1 MTDAV
6 APFPAP
12 TAQERPTPEAPGAP
26 AGSRPAPVADWVTIP
41 ELYEDPFP
49 VFERLRAEGGVHWVP
64 AVGRYLVTSYDAVHD
79 TELDQSTFSANE
91 QGSLMIRAMGHSM
104 LRKDDPDHVVERRAW
119 QPVLRPSVVK
129 RAWRPVFER
138 NADRYLTELREKGPG
153 ADLVWDFAAPF
164 AAENLRAITGL
175 HNVTQQDLQ
184 RWSQTM
190 IDATGN
196 YADDPVVWAR
206 GEASF
211 DEVDAALDEMLDWHR
226 AHPDDSLLSALVALP
241 DYQMPVESI
250 RANLKMTIGG
260 GLNEPRDAI
269 GVAAWALLRDPE
281 QRRLVEADPT
291 LWDAVFDEAIRW
303 VAPIGMYSRQT
314 TRDVALRGVHLP
326 AGAKLGICLLSANR
340 DESQWTDP
348 ARFDIRRTGE
358 GAHLAFGKGVHVCLG
373 AWVARAEVADVAL
386 PRLFEALPG
395 LDLIPDRPA
404 RAGGWVFR
412 GMDEMPVT
420 WTASPGCTGDG
431 ADRTAA
437 TGPAPGTT
445 PAPAA
450 ALGGAVGPHVAV
462 VGSGPAGCY
471 TAQAVRRRLPEA
483 RVTVFE
489 ARPEPFGLVRYGVAP
504 DHQGTKAVADQF
516 SRLFEHDGVR
526 FVGSTRVHTGAAAE
540 DLVLRGRP
548 AQHAPAVRSQ
558 DAAGAEVTL
567 GQLREHFDAVVLATG
582 LRRDAPLQVLG
593 ADLTGVI
600 GSGEL
605 TRLLNGE
612 PETCSGT
619 GWAEPDAASLG
630 RSAAVIGMGNVAM
643 DVVRLLAKTAAGLE
657 GSDIHDAAHATLTRR
672 LDTVHVIGRSL
683 PARARFDPVML
694 REILDLPGLVHTVHG
709 PDADRLAAAGDPRS
723 GLMAGLAA
731 AGREQTGPA
740 RLHVHWWLGYAPREV
755 VRDATG
761 AVTGVEAASCDRP
774 GDAPG
779 GAPGDEPD
787 RVRIAADSVI
797 TAIGFQAGDGELT
810 AALDGITDQARQ
822 SGRVEP
828 GLYLAGWARRGP
840 QGTIPSQRS
849 DARDLAEVI
858 AGDLAAARDAEA
870 APEEGPGSGPGSG
883 DTGSGGVSSGG
894 AGDQHS
900 GKTGI
905 VGLRPYLGR
914 ATDYEGWLRL
924 DAHERAAAAK
934 GRVRAKLLDRRRMR
948 LIASSATAGSL
959 AGPAGV
965 GTGVRTGAEARGA
978 GASAG
983 AQAQTGRTDLPPLT
997 ILFATESGNAE
1008 LVAEELSGHLAD
1020 RYAVEVLDLAGADP
1034 AAPGTLDPTRPYL
1047 LVCSTYGDGELP
1059 TSARAFHAGLLAA
1072 RPGLTGL
1079 RFAVFGLG
1087 DRSYHATYSR
1097 GSEILDEALRACGAE
1112 RVGEYGRHDAAG
1124 RDLAADLARPWADAV
1139 TEALTTTAVAS

>member
-6 APFPAP
+6 DLTPRPAP
-12 TAQERPTPEAPGAP
+12 ATPHAPDAPGAP
-26 AGSRPAPVADWVTIP
+26 TGSRPAPVADWVTIP

-64 AVGRYLVTSYDAVHD
+64 AVGRYLVTSYDAVHE

-104 LRKDDPDHVVERRAW
+104 LRKDDPEHAVERRAW

-138 NADRYLTELREKGPG
+138 NADRYLAELREKGPG

-196 YADDPVVWAR
+196 YADDPEVWAK

-269 GVAAWALLRDPE
+269 GVAAWALLSDPE
-281 QRRLVEADPT
+281 QRRLVEADPS

-314 TRDVALRGVHLP
+314 TRDVSLRGVHLP
-326 AGAKLGICLLSANR
+326 TGAKLGICLLSANR
-340 DESQWTDP
+340 DDSQWSAPD
-348 ARFDIRRTGE
+348 RFDIRRTGE

-373 AWVARAEVADVAL
+373 AWVARSEVADVAL
-386 PRLFEALPG
+386 PRLFQALPG
-395 LDLIPDRPA
+395 LGLIPDRPA

-420 WTASPGCTGDG
+420 WDAGSGGGRGAARLSQTAVSQSALSQDP
-431 ADRTAA
+431 A
-437 TGPAPGTT
+437 TTSAPSAAPGVT
-445 PAPAA
+445 PA
-450 ALGGAVGPHVAV
+450 PHVAV
-462 VGSGPAGCY
+462 VGSGPAGCF
-471 TAQAVRRRLPEA
+471 TAQAVRRRLPDA
-483 RVTVFE
+483 QVTVFE
-489 ARPEPFGLVRYGVAP
+489 ARPEPYGLVRYGVAP

-516 SRLFEHDGVR
+516 SRLFEREGVR
-526 FVGSTRVHTGAAAE
+526 FVGSTRVHTGEAAE

-558 DAAGAEVTL
+558 DADGAELTL
-567 GQLREHFDAVVLATG
+567 GQLREAFDAVVLATG
-582 LRRDAPLQVLG
+582 LRRDTTLDVPG
-593 ADLTGVI
+593 ADLAGVI

-605 TRLLNGE
+605 TRLLNSE
-612 PETCSGT
+612 PETCSAP
-619 GWAEPDAASLG
+619 GWADPGASSLG
-630 RSAAVIGMGNVAM
+630 RSTAVVGMGNVAM
-643 DVVRLLAKTAAGLE
+643 DVVRLLAKTARDLD
-657 GSDIHDAAHATLTRR
+657 GSDVHDAAHAALTRE

-683 PARARFDPVML
+683 PGRARFDPVML
-694 REILDLPGLVHTVHG
+694 REIMDLLGLEHTVHG
-709 PDADRLAAAGDPRS
+709 LDEDQLAAAGDPRS
-723 GLMAGLAA
+723 AVFAELRSAARRAG
-731 AGREQTGPA
+731 AGTA
-740 RLHVHWWLGYAPREV
+740 RRLQVHWWLGYAPREV
-755 VRDATG
+755 TG
-761 AVTGVEAASCDRP
+761 GPEGSVTGVEVSSCDR
-774 GDAPG
+774 ATG
-779 GAPGDEPD
+779 GPD
-787 RVRIAADSVI
+787 HAQVPVDSVI
-797 TAIGFQAGDGELT
+797 TAIGFQAGEDDLT
-810 AALDGITDQARQ
+810 LALDGITEQARET
-822 SGRVEP
+822 GRVER

-840 QGTIPSQRS
+840 RGTIPSQRS
-849 DARDLAEVI
+849 DARELAEVI
-858 AGDLAAARDAEA
+858 AQDLAVHDAARDAV
-870 APEEGPGSGPGSG
+870 SGL
-883 DTGSGGVSSGG
+883 
-894 AGDQHS
+894 
-900 GKTGI
+900 

-914 ATDYEGWLRL
+914 ATDYHGWLRL
-924 DAHERAAAAK
+924 DAHERAAAVE
-934 GRVRAKLLDRRRMR
+934 GRVRGKLLDRRRMR
-948 LIASSATAGSL
+948 LIASAACAAPLG
-959 AGPAGV
+959 
-965 GTGVRTGAEARGA
+965 RGA
-978 GASAG
+978 GAVPAGRSAG
-983 AQAQTGRTDLPPLT
+983 TGGTPGADLGSGTDRAGLPPLT

-1008 LVAEELSGHLAD
+1008 LVAEELAGHLAD
-1020 RYAVEVLDLAGADP
+1020 RYAVDVVDLAGV
-1034 AAPGTLDPTRPYL
+1034 DPTAADVLDRTRPHL

-1059 TSARAFHAGLLAA
+1059 SSARAFHAGLLAA
-1072 RPGLTGL
+1072 RPDLTGL

-1097 GSEILDEALRACGAE
+1097 GSEILEEALRGCGAE

-1124 RDLAADLARPWADAV
+1124 RDLAADLARPWADAAV
-1139 TEALTTTAVAS
+1139 KALTTAAATVS

>member
-12 TAQERPTPEAPGAP
+12 TAPGRPTPEAPGAP

-104 LRKDDPDHVVERRAW
+104 LRKDDPDHVIERRAW

-138 NADRYLTELREKGPG
+138 NADRYLAELREKGPG

-196 YADDPVVWAR
+196 YADDPEVWAR

-340 DESQWTDP
+340 DESQWADP

-395 LDLIPDRPA
+395 LDLIPGRPA

-420 WTASPGCTGDG
+420 WTASPGRAGDG
-431 ADRTAA
+431 ADRAA
-437 TGPAPGTT
+437 A
-445 PAPAA
+445 PAPARDTTSAPEVALDGA
-450 ALGGAVGPHVAV
+450 ARPHVAV
-462 VGSGPAGCY
+462 VGSGPAGCF

-489 ARPEPFGLVRYGVAP
+489 ARPEPYGLVRYGVAP
-504 DHQGTKAVADQF
+504 DHQGTKAVAGQF
-516 SRLFEHDGVR
+516 SRLFEQDGVR
-526 FVGSTRVHTGAAAE
+526 FVGSTRVHTGAVAE

-558 DAAGAEVTL
+558 DAAGAELTL
-567 GQLREHFDAVVLATG
+567 GQVREHFDAVVLATG
-582 LRRDAPLQVLG
+582 LRQDAPLQVPG
-593 ADLTGVI
+593 ADLAGVI

-605 TRLLNGE
+605 TRLLNAE
-612 PETCSGT
+612 PETCAAT
-619 GWAEPDAASLG
+619 GWAGAEPVSLG

-694 REILDLPGLVHTVHG
+694 REILDLPGLAHTVHG
-709 PDADRLAAAGDPRS
+709 PDADQLAAAGDPRS
-723 GLMAGLAA
+723 ELMAELAVT
-731 AGREQTGPA
+731 GREPTGPA
-740 RLHVHWWLGYAPREV
+740 RFQVHWWLGYAPREV
-755 VRDATG
+755 VGDATG
-761 AVTGVEAASCDRP
+761 AVAGVEVAPGNAP
-774 GDAPG
+774 GDA
-779 GAPGDEPD
+779 PD
-787 RVRIAADSVI
+787 RVRIPVDSVI

-810 AALDGITDQARQ
+810 AALAGITDQARQ

-858 AGDLAAARDAEA
+858 AGDLAAARGAETTL
-870 APEEGPGSGPGSG
+870 EEGPRSGPGSG
-883 DTGSGGVSSGG
+883 G
-894 AGDQHS
+894 AGDRHG
-900 GKTGI
+900 GKTGL

-924 DAHERAAAAK
+924 DAHERATAAE
-934 GRVRAKLLDRRRMR
+934 GRVRTKLLDRRRMR

-959 AGPAGV
+959 SGPAGV
-965 GTGVRTGAEARGA
+965 GSGVRTVAGTRAA

-983 AQAQTGRTDLPPLT
+983 AQARTGRADLPPLT

-1008 LVAEELSGHLAD
+1008 LVAEELAGHLAD
-1020 RYAVEVLDLAGADP
+1020 RFAVEVLDLAGADQ
-1034 AAPGTLDPTRPYL
+1034 AAPGTLDPARPYL

-1059 TSARAFHAGLLAA
+1059 TSARAFHAALLAA
-1072 RPGLTGL
+1072 RPDLTGL
-1079 RFAVFGLG
+1079 RFGVFGLG
-1087 DRSYHATYSR
+1087 DRSYHSTYSR

-1112 RVGEYGRHDAAG
+1112 RVGTYGRHDAAG
-1124 RDLAADLARPWADAV
+1124 RDLATDLARPWADAV
-1139 TEALTTTAVAS
+1139 VAALTTTAVAS